1 LNKIDKIRFKLIE
14 AAERGAIKLFKRIEN
29 KFLRELLEELENILT
44 ISDNVVEAT
53 TANIVNLHKLGFFVD
68 KFRKKNAPS
77 IVKWFAR
84 KFITLAKINATYFT
98 DYDLKDAEK
107 RITKEVLKEYGV
119 KIGDKGVSVT
129 KYSFLDQITKY
140 DDVYEG
146 VRAAASNA
154 ISQGMDIQSFKKMIK
169 ETVQPDGK
177 YGKIVNNFYTKAN
190 DTFSRFDRNVQHKY
204 AVKLDLR
211 AFLYS
216 GGTVKSSRDFCRE
229 RNAKVFTIEEGE
241 AWRNLEW
248 QGKNKNY
255 NPEQDMG
262 GHNCRHFRR
271 YLGKKEAIRRRPDLE
286 SYFENL
292 EDA

>member
-1 LNKIDKIRFKLIE
+1 MNKIDKIRFKLIQ
-14 AAERGAIKLFKRIEN
+14 AAERGAIRLFKSIEN
-29 KFLRELLEELENILT
+29 KFLRELLEELENVLI
-44 ISDNVVEAT
+44 INDNVVEAT

-68 KFRKKNAPS
+68 NFRKENAPS
-77 IVKWFAR
+77 IVKWFAK
-84 KFITLAKINATYFT
+84 KFITLSKINATYFR

-107 RITKEVLKEYGV
+107 RITKEVLSEYGIRV
-119 KIGDKGVSVT
+119 GEKGAKVI
-129 KYSFLDQITKY
+129 KYSFLDQINKY

-169 ETVQPDGK
+169 ETVQPEGK
-177 YGKIVNNFYTKAN
+177 YGKIVHNFYTNAN

-204 AVKLDLR
+204 AVDLDLR
-211 AFLYS
+211 VFIYT
-216 GGTVKSSRDFCRE
+216 GGTIKTSRDFCRD
-229 RNAKVFTIEEGE
+229 RNSKVFTIEEAE
-241 AWRNLEW
+241 EWRDLEW
-248 QGKNKNY
+248 DGKNKNY

-271 YLGKKEAIRRRPDLE
+271 YIDKKEAIRRRPDLE